1 MIIYFANRDMEI
13 LGQAATRLPKGLIVS
28 NDKKTSEV
36 EHGTKVFEFEIDY
49 TDRAE
54 AEAMTQPG
62 NYILRADGEEKEFY
76 TIIDSDVDVTG
87 RVITMYAEDAGLDL
101 LNEVVGDYTAS
112 SAMTIASY
120 VSAFIGDSG
129 FEIGIN
135 EVSNLSRQL
144 EWTGESTV
152 TERLQSLAAQF
163 GAELS
168 FSFEIDQLT
177 VVHKYINFWKP
188 RGNDTGVI
196 LRIGQHIK
204 NLRVKRSVA
213 NLATALLVQGGT
225 PSGSSSP
232 ITLQGYSYDD
242 GDIYIDGQYL
252 KSRTALTKWARGG
265 SGDIVKRWSYD
276 TTQQSELCTRAVNRL
291 KEICDVEITYEADV
305 IDMPPNVRLGDI
317 VKIADS
323 EGGQYIRARI
333 ASESTGAADG
343 LHEITLSNYVAE

>member
-1 MIIYFANRDMEI
+1 MIIYFANRDMEV
-13 LGQAATRLPKGLIVS
+13 LGQASTRLPKGLFVS
-28 NDKKTSEV
+28 NDKKTAEI

-54 AEAMTQPG
+54 AEALTQPG
-62 NYILRADGEEKEFY
+62 NYILRADGEEIEFY

-101 LNEVVGDYTAS
+101 LNEIVGDYTAS

-152 TERLQSLAAQF
+152 TERLQSLATQF

-204 NLRVKRSVA
+204 NLRIKRSVA

-225 PSGSSSP
+225 PSGSNTP

-242 GDIYIDGQYL
+242 GDIYISGKYL

-276 TTQQSELCTRAVNRL
+276 TIKQSELCARAVNHL

-333 ASESTGAADG
+333 ASESTGTAGG

>member
-1 MIIYFANRDMEI
+1 MEI
-13 LGQAATRLPKGLIVS
+13 LGQASTHLPKGLIVS
-28 NDKKTSEV
+28 NDKKTVEV

-101 LNEVVGDYTAS
+101 LNEIVGDYTAS

-333 ASESTGAADG
+333 ASESTGAAGG

>member
-13 LGQAATRLPKGLIVS
+13 LGQASTRLPKGLIVS
-28 NDKKTSEV
+28 NDKKTAEV

-54 AEAMTQPG
+54 AEALTQPG
-62 NYILRADGEEKEFY
+62 NYILRAEGDEKEFY

-101 LNEVVGDYTAS
+101 LNEIVGDYSAS
-112 SAMTIASY
+112 SAMPIASY
-120 VSAFIGDSG
+120 VAAFIGDSG

-135 EVSNLSRQL
+135 EVSDLSRTL
-144 EWTGESTV
+144 SWEGESTV
-152 TERLQSLAAQF
+152 TERLQSLATQF

-204 NLRVKRSVA
+204 NLRIKRTVA

-225 PSGSSSP
+225 PSGSSTP

-242 GDIYIDGQYL
+242 GDIYISGQYL

-276 TTQQSELCTRAVNRL
+276 TAKQSELCTRAVNHL
-291 KEICDVEITYEADV
+291 KAICDIEITYEADV

-317 VKIADS
+317 VKIADP
-323 EGGQYIRARI
+323 EGGQYIKARI
-333 ASESTGAADG
+333 ASESTGAAGG
-343 LHEITLSNYVAE
+343 LHEIMLSNYVAE

>member
-101 LNEVVGDYTAS
+101 LNEIVGDYTAS
-112 SAMTIASY
+112 SAMSIASY

-333 ASESTGAADG
+333 ASESTGAAGG

>member
-87 RVITMYAEDAGLDL
+87 RVIAMYAEDAGLDL
-101 LNEVVGDYTAS
+101 LNEIVGDYTAS

>member
-13 LGQAATRLPKGLIVS
+13 LGQASTRLPKGLIVS
-28 NDKKTSEV
+28 NDKKTAEI

-62 NYILRADGEEKEFY
+62 NYILRSDGEEKEFY

-101 LNEVVGDYTAS
+101 LNEIVGSYTAS
-112 SAMTIASY
+112 SAMAIASY

-135 EVSNLSRQL
+135 EVSDRTRQL
-144 EWTGESTV
+144 EWTSESTV
-152 TERLQSLAAQF
+152 TERLQSLANQF

-168 FSFEIDQLT
+168 FSFEIDRLS
-177 VVHKYINFWKP
+177 VVHKYINFWRR
-188 RGNDTGVI
+188 RGSDAGVI

-204 NLRVKRSVA
+204 NLRIKRSVA

-225 PSGSSSP
+225 PSGSSTP

-242 GDIYIDGQYL
+242 GDIYISGQYL
-252 KSRTALTKWARGG
+252 KSRTALAKWARGG
-265 SGDIVKRWSYD
+265 SGDIVKRWSYN
-276 TTQQSELCTRAVNRL
+276 TTKQSELCTRAVNRL
-291 KEICDVEITYEADV
+291 KEIYDTEITYEADV
-305 IDMPPNVRLGDI
+305 IDMPLNVRLGDI

-333 ASESTGAADG
+333 ASESTGAAGG
-343 LHEITLSNYVAE
+343 LHEIKLSNYVAE

>member
-1 MIIYFANRDMEI
+1 MIIYFADRDMEI
-13 LGQAATRLPKGLIVS
+13 LGQASTHLPKGLIVS
-28 NDKKTSEV
+28 NDKKTVEV

-101 LNEVVGDYTAS
+101 LNEIVGDYTAS

-333 ASESTGAADG
+333 ASESTGAAGG

>member
-87 RVITMYAEDAGLDL
+87 RVIAMYAEDAGLDL
-101 LNEVVGDYTAS
+101 LNEIVGDYTAS

-333 ASESTGAADG
+333 ASESTGAAGG

>member
-1 MIIYFANRDMEI
+1 MIIYFANRDMKI

-87 RVITMYAEDAGLDL
+87 RVIAMYAEDAGLDL
-101 LNEVVGDYTAS
+101 LNEIVGDYTAS
-112 SAMTIASY
+112 SAMSIASY

-204 NLRVKRSVA
+204 KLRIKRSVA

-276 TTQQSELCTRAVNRL
+276 TTVQSELCTRAVNQL
-291 KEICDVEITYEADV
+291 KKICDLEVTYEAEV
-305 IDMPPNVRLGDI
+305 IEMPPNVRLGDI
-317 VKIADS
+317 VRIADP
-323 EGGQYIRARI
+323 EGGQYIKARI
-333 ASESTGAADG
+333 AEEVTGVASG
-343 LHEITLSNYVAE
+343 IHEIKLSNYVAE